1 MLVQQLAVWPF
12 PINGAFRSLR
22 AFAIFILHDIF
33 MRNGKVFPYHCNY
46 LPTAATSLI
55 ILTWET
61 YLHIWLSLNLI
72 CITRVNALFTE
83 APVKVGDAQLPR
95 CCMCG
100 EVDHVKCLY
109 PEFYIN
115 GNHPRSRGRSV
126 CCVRAICSGY
136 MFVCQRAVESLNDAF
151 VPGWLWSPRTGDMP
165 QTRRAV
171 SAESF
176 RRLDETTIFGHCFC
190 HYFKTDINGHLCCW
204 LTTA

>member
-1 MLVQQLAVWPF
+1 MGKFFHIIAIIFIRLQLALLF
-12 PINGAFRSLR
+12 LHGKL
-22 AFAIFILHDIF
+22 IF
-33 MRNGKVFPYHCNY
+33 
-46 LPTAATSLI
+46 
-55 ILTWET
+55 
-61 YLHIWLSLNLI
+61 IWLSLNLI
-72 CITRVNALFTE
+72 CITCVNALFTE

-136 MFVCQRAVESLNDAF
+136 MVVCQRAVESLNDAF

-176 RRLDETTIFGHCFC
+176 RRLDETTVFGHCFC
-190 HYFKTDINGHLCCW
+190 HYFTMDINGHLCCW
-204 LTTA
+204 PTTA